1 MPLILLLRK
10 LILGKEA
17 FYYKGDH
24 SQVTL
29 RLITLPLLR
38 ECSIAIHQCDGMTWS
53 LTDLKDMV
61 IFMSWKCIIDI
72 CLV

>member
-1 MPLILLLRK
+1 MNRFFNCFKEHLVMPLILLLRK

-29 RLITLPLLR
+29 RLTTLPLLR
-38 ECSIAIHQCDGMTWS
+38 ECSIVIHQ
-53 LTDLKDMV
+53 
-61 IFMSWKCIIDI
+61 
-72 CLV
+72 